1 MFPQVDRHFLLPLQ
15 KDMALKP
22 HERKEKWD
30 QRLVK
35 KPRESENCPSAELS
49 ENRQP
54 LEVGSPGQDAEPTC
68 DEGTRKVPLQPSQQV
83 SILPSLTQDFAVA
96 GSASGPYMHLD
107 PTLRRLACLAM
118 HSIVAGL
125 GVWGRQVGAR
135 LVTEVRG
142 SVCPPSWKGLPG
154 QCYCFSPGVQG
165 CMLARMGDSA
175 KLIGRPRFPLRP
187 SGSAD

>member
-1 MFPQVDRHFLLPLQ
+1 
-15 KDMALKP
+15 MALKP

-30 QRLVK
+30 QRLIK

-68 DEGTRKVPLQPSQQV
+68 DEGTRKVPLQPSKQV
-83 SILPSLTQDFAVA
+83 SILCPPLLKTSAVV
-96 GSASGPYMHLD
+96 GSAPGPYTHLD

-118 HSIVAGL
+118 HSIIAGL
-125 GVWGRQVGAR
+125 GVRGRQVGAR

-142 SVCPPSWKGLPG
+142 PVCLPSWKGLPG
-154 QCYCFSPGVQG
+154 QCCCFSPGVEG
-165 CMLARMGDSA
+165 CVLARMGDSA

>member
-1 MFPQVDRHFLLPLQ
+1 LESAVFLGFPQADQHSLFPLQ

-54 LEVGSPGQDAEPTC
+54 LEVGSPTCDTEPTC
-68 DEGTRKVPLQPSQQV
+68 DEGTRKVPLQPSKQV
-83 SILPSLTQDFAVA
+83 SICALPFLRPGVV
-96 GSASGPYMHLD
+96 GSVPGLYKNLD
-107 PTLRRLACLAM
+107 PTLRHLACLAM

-125 GVWGRQVGAR
+125 GVWGRQEPGWSQR
-135 LVTEVRG
+135 FGDL
-142 SVCPPSWKGLPG
+142 SVCPAGKAYLASAIASPQEYRGVCWPGWVTVPS
-154 QCYCFSPGVQG
+154 
-165 CMLARMGDSA
+165 
-175 KLIGRPRFPLRP
+175 
-187 SGSAD
+187 

>member
-1 MFPQVDRHFLLPLQ
+1 MFPQVDRHFLFPLQ

-54 LEVGSPGQDAEPTC
+54 LEVGSPGQDAEPSC
-68 DEGTRKVPLQPSQQV
+68 DEGTRKVPLQPSKQV
-83 SILPSLTQDFAVA
+83 SILCPSLFKTSAVV
-96 GSASGPYMHLD
+96 GSAPGPNTNVD

-125 GVWGRQVGAR
+125 GVWGRQEPGWSQR
-135 LVTEVRG
+135 FGDL
-142 SVCPPSWKGLPG
+142 SVCPAGKACLASAIAFPQEYRGVCWPGWVTVPS
-154 QCYCFSPGVQG
+154 
-165 CMLARMGDSA
+165 
-175 KLIGRPRFPLRP
+175 
-187 SGSAD
+187 